1 MEKSEIEETLKL
13 KISKLEEELKS
24 RKGILPKSARRLKC
38 VGVFLIFVTSSRDES
53 RDFWLSRESREESME
68 LLRKSLRKVFKLL
81 QLVKFKLYLK
91 KVKISK
97 SKNFLHSKI
106 RKFSIKNKPLAEI
119 SPFLDNFST
128 QTIFFAESYDHK
140 ILSDS
145 ENLRVILSW

>member
-38 VGVFLIFVTSSRDES
+38 VGVHFLIFVTSSRDS
-53 RDFWLSRESREESME
+53 DFWLSRESREESME
-68 LLRKSLRKVFKLL
+68 LLRKSLRKVFKIL

-91 KVKISK
+91 KVKMSK

-128 QTIFFAESYDHK
+128 QTIFLLNHITTKFCR
-140 ILSDS
+140 IP
-145 ENLRVILSW
+145 RI

>member
-1 MEKSEIEETLKL
+1 MGQYPRSAGWTKYREKEIELEKLKMEKSEIEETLKL

-81 QLVKFKLYLK
+81 PIGEVQTLLK
-91 KVKISK
+91 K
-97 SKNFLHSKI
+97 SKNFEI
-106 RKFSIKNKPLAEI
+106 EKFLAFKNSEI
-119 SPFLDNFST
+119 
-128 QTIFFAESYDHK
+128 QHQK
-140 ILSDS
+140 
-145 ENLRVILSW
+145 